1 MTGHFSVARQD
12 RSSSLPFLSGHSP
25 RIAALGLFLLA
36 VGGGCGAPMEGAI
49 DLDAIREKSIAEGKG
64 DPTAGAPTTPEARK
78 ERADRLI
85 KEAREKKK
93 PKP

>member
-1 MTGHFSVARQD
+1 LLPVLLRFSR
-12 RSSSLPFLSGHSP
+12 

-36 VGGGCGAPMEGAI
+36 VLAGCDAPMEGTL
-49 DLDAIREKSIAEGKG
+49 DLDAAREKSIAAGKG